1 MKVSIT
7 KWCCAALVSWASVFS
22 LQANASDGRL
32 PARLIYS
39 APAQPSDSVGDI
51 KADSAGNIVV
61 GGISFQPTFRSWDQ
75 DAVITR
81 LGPNGNELSSRRL
94 GGQGYE
100 ESPILGID
108 GSGNIYVV
116 GTTYSVDFPGTN
128 AAQATFAGP

>member
-7 KWCCAALVSWASVFS
+7 KWCCAALVSWATVFS

-32 PARLIYS
+32 PAQLIYS
-39 APAQPSDSVGDI
+39 APAQPSEWVGDI

-61 GGISFQPTFRSWDQ
+61 GGISGQPTFRGWDE

-81 LGPNGNELSSRRL
+81 LGRNGNELSSRRL

-100 ESPILGID
+100 ESSNRLGID
-108 GSGNIYVV
+108 GSGNIYVA
-116 GTTYSVDFPGTN
+116 GTTYSVDFP
-128 AAQATFAGP
+128 